1 MPYIKLKNRIKY
13 NPHLNSI
20 DKIETKGDL
29 EYCIYRLMNKYMED
43 KDFTYT
49 NLHDVVY
56 AAQHCADE
64 FRRRNLDVREDQAR
78 ISNGDID

>member
-1 MPYIKLKNRIKY
+1 MPYIKLKNRMKY

-29 EYCIYRLMNKYMED
+29 EYCVYRLMNKYMED

-56 AAQHCADE
+56 ATQHCADE
-64 FRRRNLDVREDQAR
+64 FRRRNLDVREDRAR